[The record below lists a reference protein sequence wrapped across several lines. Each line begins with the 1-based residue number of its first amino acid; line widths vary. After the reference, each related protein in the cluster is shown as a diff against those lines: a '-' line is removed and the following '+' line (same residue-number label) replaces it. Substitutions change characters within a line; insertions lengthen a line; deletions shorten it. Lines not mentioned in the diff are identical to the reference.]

1 MRLWNVGNDYKK
13 NVQNESCKL
22 GAHIVPSDQRDRR
35 FDNTTI
41 PGPWHEFWLRRWWLG
56 TADFSGCGRVVRL
69 IPCIYPSEERLDG
82 SRHCVLVP
90 KLLQHGHRVVVLDL
104 FPCGDDIFETY
115 QHHENLRQIS
125 GDFTDPATL
134 ANALRGCDA
143 VIHLAC
149 VTGRTGYE
157 PDPALEKATNMVA
170 FGPLVEMS
178 KTAGVKRFI
187 FASSLRGKN
196 FGSMTAPTSRQPL
209 DETDEFLIHKERCE
223 HLLEE
228 ARSPGFVVCTIRAA
242 VVYGVAPSQR
252 LDSGFN
258 ALAWEGCNSGGIRIL
273 DGDRQMIP
281 NIHVEDLAS
290 FYLIVLN
297 QPDARIDGKCC
308 EANSENLTRLEMATV
323 VATAL
328 DNDVLLDVEAGVDL
342 VDPEIPC
349 GNINPGFGFEAK
361 HSVEDAVRELVASLQ
376 DGIIEPL
383 PKKLKKCTD
392 LKQCD

>member
-1 MRLWNVGNDYKK
+1 MTTK
-13 NVQNESCKL
+13 NTNRMNRVNLVLILCL
-22 GAHIVPSDQRDRR
+22 AIGVTIAL
-35 FDNTTI
+35 TI
-41 PGPWHEFWLRRWWLG
+41 PPSLAHG
-56 TADFSGCGRVVRL
+56 TSSGSEGGGLALL
-69 IPCIYPSEERLDG
+69 IFPVAGVLFVLFLVFTHRKKGWTVLVTGGAGYVG
-82 SRHCVLVP
+82 SVLVP

-104 FPCGDDIFETY
+104 FPCGDDIFEKY

-134 ANALRGCDA
+134 ATALRGCDA

-149 VTGRTGYE
+149 VTGRTGHE
-157 PDPALEKATNMVA
+157 PDSALEKATNMAA

-178 KTAGVKRFI
+178 KTSGIKRFI

-228 ARSPGFVVCTIRAA
+228 ARSPGFVVCTVRAA
-242 VVYGVAPSQR
+242 DVCGVAPSQR
-252 LDSGFN
+252 LDSGVN
-258 ALAWEGCNSGGIRIL
+258 ALAWEGFNDGGIRIK
-273 DGDRQMIP
+273 GDDQQMIP
-281 NIHVEDLAS
+281 NIHVEDLAA

-308 EANSENLTRLEMATV
+308 EANSENLTRLEMATA
-323 VATAL
+323 VAAAL
-328 DNDVLLDVEAGVDL
+328 GNDVLLDVEAGVDL

-349 GNINPGFGFEAK
+349 SNINPVFGFEAK
-361 HSVEDAVRELVASLQ
+361 HSVGDAVRELVASLQ

-383 PKKLKKCTD
+383 PKKLKKFTD